1 MADTTILPLANAL
14 LDCLTTELAL
24 NVDPPASACLRVGNQ
39 VIHDVDAAAS
49 LDKVCCPGFNYVRV
63 GQVYPS
69 TDFPQPDVR
78 NDKCLSL
85 ARAVE
90 FTAGVVRCVPGMGSA
105 AGPTCPD
112 WTLAALHD
120 ANDID
125 ALFKAVC
132 CFTDTTEF
140 KRMKG
145 RRWAIQ
151 TSTVEQTA
159 DCVERMLLLT
169 VEVRKCC

>member
-1 MADTTILPLANAL
+1 MADTTILPLAQAF

-24 NVDPPASACLRVGNQ
+24 NPFPPASACLRAGNLT
-39 VIHDVDAAAS
+39 IHDVDAQGS
-49 LDKVCCPGFNYVRV
+49 LDKVCCPGVNYVRI
-63 GQVYPS
+63 GAVYPS
-69 TDFPQPDVR
+69 TDFPAPDLR

-90 FTAGVVRCVPGMGSA
+90 LTAGVVRCVPGMGTPQ
-105 AGPTCPD
+105 GPDCAD
-112 WTLAALHD
+112 WTAVATRD

-132 CFTDTTEF
+132 CLTETAEF
-140 KRMKG
+140 KAMRG
-145 RRWAIQ
+145 RRWAVQ

-159 DCVERMLLLT
+159 DCIERMLLLT

>member
-1 MADTTILPLANAL
+1 MADTTILPMAQAF

-24 NVDPPASACLRVGNQ
+24 NIDPPANACLQVSNQ
-39 VIHDVDAAAS
+39 VIHDVDAGLS
-49 LDKVCCPGFNYVRV
+49 LDKVCCPGLNYVRI
-63 GQVYPS
+63 GTVYPS
-69 TDFPQPDVR
+69 TDFPTPDVR

-85 ARAVE
+85 SRAVE
-90 FTAGVVRCVPGMGSA
+90 LTAGVIRCIPGMGST
-105 AGPTCPD
+105 AGPTCAD
-112 WTLAALHD
+112 WELAALHD

-132 CFTDTTEF
+132 CFVGTPEF
-140 KRMKG
+140 KQVRG
-145 RRWAIQ
+145 RRWAVQ

-159 DCVERMLLLT
+159 DCVERILVLT

>member
-1 MADTTILPLANAL
+1 MADTTILPLAQAL

-24 NVDPPASACLRVGNQ
+24 NIDPPANACLQVANQ
-39 VIHDVDAAAS
+39 VIHDVDAQISA
-49 LDKVCCPGFNYVRV
+49 DKVCCPGLNYVRV

-69 TDFPQPDVR
+69 TDFPTPDPR
-78 NDKCLSL
+78 SDKCLSL
-85 ARAVE
+85 TRAVE
-90 FTAGVVRCVPGMGSA
+90 FTAGVVRCVPGMGA
-105 AGPTCPD
+105 PEGPTCAD

-125 ALFKAVC
+125 ALYKAMC
-132 CFTDTTEF
+132 CFVDTTEF
-140 KRMKG
+140 KAMRG
-145 RRWAIQ
+145 RRYTIQ

-159 DCVERMLLLT
+159 DCIERMLIVT